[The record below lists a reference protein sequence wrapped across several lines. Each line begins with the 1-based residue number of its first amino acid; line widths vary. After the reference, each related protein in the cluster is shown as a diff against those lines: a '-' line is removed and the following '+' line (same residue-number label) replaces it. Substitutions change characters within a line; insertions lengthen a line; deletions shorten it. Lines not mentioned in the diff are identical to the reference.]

1 VKPIELLRKYIK
13 ATHPQAAVTLTP
25 PLDKEGVWSIDLV
38 CGDKRLA
45 IEWSLAT
52 GFGVSSLSD
61 ESYGERPDET
71 FQSLEGI
78 QRRITELLTSNER
91 TTPRLGV
98 LLSRLRESRG
108 YTQEELASKLGVRQA
123 TISGIERRDDIQFS
137 TLRRVIKAL
146 HGSLEIFAVFLDAR
160 YRLGPASIDFPVDK
174 QPLIARCEHAN
185 VSAHT
190 RIDAH
195 DLDYEATFEALH
207 ESGGLP
213 RARKVAGD
221 ISSRG
226 MVFEMA
232 D

>member
-1 VKPIELLRKYIK
+1 VKPIEQLRKYIK
-13 ATHPQAAVTLTP
+13 TTQPQAAVTLTP
-25 PLDKEGVWSIDLV
+25 PLSKEGVWSIDLI
-38 CGDKRLA
+38 CGEKKLT

-71 FQSLEGI
+71 FKSLEDV

-91 TTPRLGV
+91 TTPPLGV
-98 LLSRLRESRG
+98 LLSRLRELRG

-123 TISGIERRDDIQFS
+123 TVSGMERRDDIQFS

-146 HGSLEIFAVFLDAR
+146 SGSLEIFVVFLDAR
-160 YRLGPASIDFPVDK
+160 YRLGPSSIDFSVDAQPVMT
-174 QPLIARCEHAN
+174 RNEHAN
-185 VSAHT
+185 VPAYT
-190 RIDAH
+190 YMDAPEF
-195 DLDYEATFEALH
+195 DYEATFEALH
-207 ESGGLP
+207 ESGDLSW
-213 RARKVAGD
+213 ARKAASN

-226 MVFEMA
+226 IVLEMA